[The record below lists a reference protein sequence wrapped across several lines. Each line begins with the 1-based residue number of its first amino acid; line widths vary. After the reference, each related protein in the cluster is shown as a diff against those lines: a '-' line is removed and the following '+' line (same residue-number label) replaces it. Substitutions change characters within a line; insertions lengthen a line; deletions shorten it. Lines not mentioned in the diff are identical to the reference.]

1 GQQYLLPTNQI
12 KSYSSSVILGA
23 VVNIVFNIPFIYLW
37 GLTGAI
43 CATILSE
50 TSVTLFQIYKVRTQV
65 DLKKV
70 FLNVPKY
77 LIAGLV
83 MFLIVIK
90 VNTSTHFNVIS
101 LIGQIA

>member
-1 GQQYLLPTNQI
+1 PI
-12 KSYSSSVILGA
+12 
-23 VVNIVFNIPFIYLW
+23 
-37 GLTGAI
+37 
-43 CATILSE
+43 
-50 TSVTLFQIYKVRTQV
+50 LFQIYKVRTQV

-101 LIGQIA
+101 LIGQIALGIVTYTGGLLILRPTILNKVQKIVANYKSRK